1 MQCKLQLKL
10 SRRDF
15 SRGTFSPP
23 YWVSTELVIERR
35 ECKNY
40 DWETMSQFLFFFLF
54 KGFHHQS
61 QARQSN
67 SKAIWR
73 FESQQI
79 SFLCVKVFT
88 VDLLESHDSVDFV
101 RTLFITWPIV
111 RQKWQCLPITRHIKM
126 AAIANMRRLH
136 LTTGDCINRR
146 LHLPINSPARNLI
159 WRIADQRDLFFF
171 YILIR
176 SIPDTYQKVFLV
188 F

>member
-10 SRRDF
+10 SRHDF

-40 DWETMSQFLFFFLF
+40 DWETMSQFLCFFCFKVFTTSLQQGSRILKQSGDLSHSRSLF
-54 KGFHHQS
+54 
-61 QARQSN
+61 
-67 SKAIWR
+67 
-73 FESQQI
+73 
-79 SFLCVKVFT
+79 CVKVFT

-111 RQKWQCLPITRHIKM
+111 RQKAKCQCLPITRHIKM

-146 LHLPINSPARNLI
+146 LHQQE
-159 WRIADQRDLFFF
+159 IASSNKFSRQKLNMADR
-171 YILIR
+171 R
-176 SIPDTYQKVFLV
+176 ST
-188 F
+188 